1 MSMSTCTD
9 SRSIACIPHR
19 NFVPSGK
26 VLISWYPPSRG
37 KPHQSVLYINT
48 PPLLAP
54 SIFSIEILHISLYFL
69 EIEVGVLL
77 WISTFFF
84 CCFSKI
90 SIFSFLTYSYQ
101 HNYEFCLCK
110 FSLRISLPKTF
121 CIFLARPHLLFFLC
135 FFLPFPYR
143 NRFFPSFLFLFFPR
157 RRQKIFRALFL
168 GYRTDQKVL
177 PMATGSP
184 SPLKKGNSGLP
195 PKRGQIKAQI
205 FESLKKAVLSVASK
219 SGETLGIRRS
229 SGGHGDASGS
239 SASATPPP
247 SGYNSDWNSDI
258 S

>member
-1 MSMSTCTD
+1 MLF
-9 SRSIACIPHR
+9 RS
-19 NFVPSGK
+19 
-26 VLISWYPPSRG
+26 
-37 KPHQSVLYINT
+37 
-48 PPLLAP
+48 
-54 SIFSIEILHISLYFL
+54 
-69 EIEVGVLL
+69 
-77 WISTFFF
+77 
-84 CCFSKI
+84 
-90 SIFSFLTYSYQ
+90 
-101 HNYEFCLCK
+101 
-110 FSLRISLPKTF
+110 
-121 CIFLARPHLLFFLC
+121 HLLFFLC

-195 PKRGQIKAQI
+195 QKRGQIKAQI
-205 FESLKKAVLSVASK
+205 FESLKKAVLSVVSK

-239 SASATPPP
+239 SAPATPPP